1 MYSALDIA
9 KYIIDYSNRR
19 DTPVSNLQLQ
29 KILYYIQMNFYRRL
43 NKPAFNEDIEAW
55 KYGPVV
61 SSVYNV
67 YCMYGASDICLMY
80 PEVRKIFS
88 GRESEIANWVI
99 RACIAVGAWE
109 LVEKSHIKDGPWDKT
124 YKGGLGDKKVIPK
137 EEIIAYAVG
146 KR

>member
-55 KYGPVV
+55 RYGPVV

-67 YCMYGASDICLMY
+67 YCMYGASDI
-80 PEVRKIFS
+80 
-88 GRESEIANWVI
+88 
-99 RACIAVGAWE
+99 
-109 LVEKSHIKDGPWDKT
+109 
-124 YKGGLGDKKVIPK
+124 
-137 EEIIAYAVG
+137 
-146 KR
+146 